1 METATYS
8 YCYILE
14 QYYIDHPGLEQILDV
29 SDASKHNIRTHVC
42 LEVQYNDNKILI
54 PLRKSL
60 GNPVRS
66 FGKIGFSV
74 PSKDKPN
81 AGLDYR
87 YIMVIN
93 DDKYISFDEPRIPT
107 SQLKIIKD
115 NYAVIEK
122 ESIEY
127 ISSYINVARKQRVQR
142 TARFRKSSLINFH
155 QEFGL
160 DVYEEIPFNQ
170 QEQ

>member
-93 DDKYISFDEPRIPT
+93 DDKYIR
-107 SQLKIIKD
+107 Q
-115 NYAVIEK
+115 
-122 ESIEY
+122 
-127 ISSYINVARKQRVQR
+127 
-142 TARFRKSSLINFH
+142 
-155 QEFGL
+155 
-160 DVYEEIPFNQ
+160 
-170 QEQ
+170 

>member
-1 METATYS
+1 MRGVES
-8 YCYILE
+8 
-14 QYYIDHPGLEQILDV
+14 
-29 SDASKHNIRTHVC
+29 S
-42 LEVQYNDNKILI
+42 
-54 PLRKSL
+54 
-60 GNPVRS
+60 
-66 FGKIGFSV
+66 
-74 PSKDKPN
+74 
-81 AGLDYR
+81 
-87 YIMVIN
+87 
-93 DDKYISFDEPRIPT
+93 DEPRIPK
-107 SQLKIIKD
+107 SQQKIIKD

-122 ESIEY
+122 EAIEY

>member
-1 METATYS
+1 MEAATYS

-42 LEVQYNDNKILI
+42 FEIKHNNNKILI

-60 GNPVRS
+60 GNPVRA

-87 YIMVIN
+87 YIMVVN
-93 DDKYISFDEPRIPT
+93 DDKYIRYDEPRIPK
-107 SQLKIIKD
+107 SQQKIIED
-115 NYAVIEK
+115 NYDTIKKEAV
-122 ESIEY
+122 EY
-127 ISSYINVARKQRVQR
+127 INSYINVARKQRVQR
-142 TARFRKSSLINFH
+142 SARFRKSSLINFH

-160 DVYEEIPFNQ
+160 DAYNETPFEP